1 MFHNITIKTR
11 LIALIGFMSA
21 LLLIIGAIGFTGT
34 VVNHRGYTD
43 AVEDTVFGEQLAL
56 VNHKI
61 MDSRLH
67 ILMARINPTA
77 EIMKK
82 EAATVDENNV
92 ALLSTLDKID
102 DADMPPEEARALEN
116 YKTVVRQFVTAF
128 LQPTAQALAA
138 GQIEETNRLWR
149 EVAESFYAPL
159 KQARSDLTAVRT
171 RVADT
176 EYQNASSTYS
186 LTRNLALASI
196 LAGLAIAA
204 LSGVLILRSITA
216 QVEALKNAMLHIQS
230 SGDLSHRAEIS
241 ADHEIGQIGHA
252 FNTLMEN
259 FRDVI
264 RLVTDHAGEVSSAST
279 QLAQAADEV
288 FAGSQ
293 AQRKSVAATAEAVQA
308 VMGNIDRI
316 AGNTA
321 ETVRI
326 TDESSA
332 LCRQGE
338 AIVQDAAAEMEKIA
352 ASVTEISHLIASLGE
367 RSGEISGIVQVIRE
381 IADQTNLLALN
392 AAIEAA
398 RAGEQGRG
406 FAVVADEVR
415 KLAERTSNATAEIS
429 AMIASIQAETTDAVS
444 KMQSSG
450 NQVHQGVT
458 LAREAGEA
466 LEKINLSAQRT
477 VEMVNDID
485 RATREQSSANGEIS
499 GNIGHI
505 SEAAENTDLMIGNT
519 TAAAHRLEQ
528 LSRELASAVA
538 RFRI

>member
-1 MFHNITIKTR
+1 MLHNATIRAR
-11 LIALIGFMSA
+11 LTLLIGFMSA
-21 LLLIIGAIGFTGT
+21 LLLAIGAIGFTGT
-34 VVNHRGYTD
+34 IVNHRGYTD
-43 AVEDTVFGEQLAL
+43 AIEDTEFGEKLAQLD
-56 VNHKI
+56 HKI

-67 ILMARINPTA
+67 ILMARLNPTM
-77 EIMKK
+77 ESMKK
-82 EAATVDENNV
+82 EAAVVSENN
-92 ALLSTLDKID
+92 AAILSILDQID
-102 DADMPPEEARALEN
+102 DADMPAEETLALQN
-116 YKTVVRQFVTAF
+116 YKTVVKQFAASF
-128 LQPTAQALAA
+128 LHPSAQAIAA
-138 GQIEETNRLWR
+138 GQVEETNRLWH
-149 EVAESFYAPL
+149 EVAESFYSPL
-159 KQARSDLTAVRT
+159 KKTRSELTAVRAK
-171 RVADT
+171 VANT
-176 EYQNASSTYS
+176 EYLVASDSYT

-204 LSGVLILRSITA
+204 LSGVLIMRSITA

-241 ADHEIGQIGHA
+241 ADHEIGQVARA
-252 FNTLMEN
+252 FNTLMAG
-259 FRDVI
+259 FRDII
-264 RLVTDHAGEVSSAST
+264 RLVTDHASEVSTASA

-288 FAGSQ
+288 SAGSQ
-293 AQRKSVAATAEAVQA
+293 AQRKSVAATAEAVQT

-326 TDESSA
+326 TDQSSA

-352 ASVTEISHLIASLGE
+352 VSVAEISQLIASLGE

-429 AMIASIQAETTDAVS
+429 DMIASIQAETTDAVS

-450 NQVHQGVT
+450 NQVHQGVM

-485 RATREQSSANGEIS
+485 RATREQSSANGDIS

-519 TAAAHRLEQ
+519 TASAHRLEQ